1 MPLVKPFYRRS
12 YADSAQDRQKRLEI
26 IRALQR
32 NRRLHRSARIS
43 SRIMLAFNK
52 QIDEVFSAW
61 DPDET
66 KRWTE
71 IELAVSRLKN
81 MTVEDLKS
89 KTAYQVSNDF
99 VRTANT
105 PLDPTILNFV
115 VQHSEQ
121 CENIAFFYRPIWN
134 AIDNVYE
141 QLSL

>member
-71 IELAVSRLKN
+71 IELAVSCLKN

-105 PLDPTILNFV
+105 PLDPTAYFV

-121 CENIAFFYRPIWN
+121 CENIASFYRPIWN